1 MGGARAASPN
11 VTNATGTGV
20 LRAQTKG
27 FTTHWPAG
35 KGIGSIMAAV
45 AAFVLVTASPAAAKY
60 ASLVLDADSG
70 RVVHAVNADTR
81 NYPASLTKMM
91 TLYLVFDALESG
103 RLDLDGKLAISARA
117 ARQPASKLG
126 LDPGRTITVE
136 DAILALVT
144 KSANDVATVLAETM
158 AGSERK
164 FALVMTAKARKLG
177 MARTTF
183 RNASGLPHRGQLS
196 TARDMAVLAR
206 ALLRDHA
213 RYYHYFSTDRFTYGG
228 VSHTNHNGLLD
239 TYKGTDGIKTGYIR
253 ASGFNLVASV
263 KRGERRLVG
272 VIFGGSSPNARNRLM
287 KTLLDKGFASLA
299 RIAPRVAAPR
309 VAAPRPTKKAE
320 AKRSAGSGVRRR
332 PSDDWGIQVG
342 VYKTRQPAYEIARK
356 DVAKAPDILEG
367 GRVTVVLLEK
377 RNRRPLYRG
386 RVLGIDKSK
395 AYEACR
401 VLKRQKMHCMELRM
415 TDDVTVASAD

>member
-1 MGGARAASPN
+1 
-11 VTNATGTGV
+11 
-20 LRAQTKG
+20 
-27 FTTHWPAG
+27 
-35 KGIGSIMAAV
+35 MAAV
-45 AAFVLVTASPAAAKY
+45 AAVLLLTASPAAAKY
-60 ASLVLDADSG
+60 ASLILDADSG

-103 RLDLDGKLAISARA
+103 RLDLDGKLAVSARA

-126 LDPGRTITVE
+126 LDQGRTITVE
-136 DAILALVT
+136 NAILALVT
-144 KSANDVATVLAETM
+144 KSANDVATVLAETL
-158 AGSERK
+158 AGSERR
-164 FALVMTAKARKLG
+164 FALVMTAKARKLA

-213 RYYHYFSTDRFTYGG
+213 RYYHYFSTDRFFYGG
-228 VSHTNHNGLLD
+228 ATHSNHNELLA

-272 VIFGGSSPNARNRLM
+272 VIFGGSSPDARNRLM
-287 KTLLDKGFASLA
+287 KTLLDKGFAILA
-299 RIAPRVAAPR
+299 PTAQSMAAPR
-309 VAAPRPTKKAE
+309 VAIPRPTKKAKA
-320 AKRSAGSGVRRR
+320 AKSPGSGANRR
-332 PSDDWGIQVG
+332 PTGGWGIQVG
-342 VYKTRQPAYEIARK
+342 VYKTREPAHETARK
-356 DVAKAPDILEG
+356 AVTMVPDILEG
-367 GRVTVVLLEK
+367 GLVTVVLLEK
-377 RNRRPLYRG
+377 RNQRPLYRG
-386 RVLGIDKSK
+386 RVLGIGRSQ

-401 VLKRQKMHCMELRM
+401 VLKREKMGCMVLRM

>member
-1 MGGARAASPN
+1 
-11 VTNATGTGV
+11 
-20 LRAQTKG
+20 
-27 FTTHWPAG
+27 
-35 KGIGSIMAAV
+35 MAAV
-45 AAFVLVTASPAAAKY
+45 AAIGLMTAAPAAAKY
-60 ASLVLDADSG
+60 ASLILDADSG

-103 RLDLDGKLAISARA
+103 RLDLDRKLAVSARA

-126 LDPGRTITVE
+126 LDRGRTITVE

-158 AGSERK
+158 AGSERR

-177 MARTTF
+177 MTRTTF

-206 ALLRDHA
+206 ALLRDHG
-213 RYYHYFSTDRFTYGG
+213 RYYHYFSTDRFTYDG
-228 VSHTNHNGLLD
+228 VSHTNHNDLLD

-272 VIFGGSSPNARNRLM
+272 VIFGGASPNARNRLM
-287 KTLLDKGFASLA
+287 KTLLDKGFASLTRTA
-299 RIAPRVAAPR
+299 PPVAAAPRKNTPRVAASSP
-309 VAAPRPTKKAE
+309 VKKAE
-320 AKRSAGSGVRRR
+320 VTKKRDSGASRR
-332 PSDDWGIQVG
+332 STGGWGIQVG
-342 VYKTRQPAYEIARK
+342 VYKTREPAYEVARK
-356 DVAKAPDILEG
+356 AFAKAPAILEG
-367 GRVTVVLLEK
+367 GLVTVILLEK
-377 RNRRPLYRG
+377 RNRAPLYRG
-386 RVLGIDKSK
+386 RVLGIGKSQ

-401 VLKRQKMHCMELRM
+401 VLKRQKMGCMELRM
-415 TDDVTVASAD
+415 TDDMTVASAD